1 MAQNTIKWS
10 KHGRLLDTR
19 EIGAKGDRL
28 ARDSSTSQELPP
40 DLPHG
45 SRYAAAIMASRL
57 VGARAGRGR
66 PAFTST
72 VGVTRADAAAVV
84 QVQ

>member
-45 SRYAAAIMASRL
+45 SRYAAAIMAL
-57 VGARAGRGR
+57 DWLVPVQAVGAQR
-66 PAFTST
+66 S
-72 VGVTRADAAAVV
+72 
-84 QVQ
+84 QVP

>member
-1 MAQNTIKWS
+1 MAQNIIKWS

-40 DLPHG
+40 DLPHALATQLQLWHLDWLV
-45 SRYAAAIMASRL
+45 SVQD
-57 VGARAGRGR
+57 VGAQR
-66 PAFTST
+66 S
-72 VGVTRADAAAVV
+72 
-84 QVQ
+84 QVP